1 VRAVWLVAPVLAA
14 GLVHV
19 AVLKTGALSAMAVPL
34 DGGRTLRE
42 RPLLG
47 ARKTWRGLLLMPAA
61 TALATSLQARLAGRL
76 SPRATR
82 WVGASPGCG
91 PRPWL
96 VGAVLG
102 FGYCAAELPNSFVKR
117 QLGVPAGGSAARL
130 RWLQYAVDQA
140 DSVAGCMLALRLVCR
155 RPAGELAAAAAL
167 GTGAHVAV
175 ERLMHAVGLRAAAS
189 PSPPGSPVAAGAG
202 CPGRSRSSPPPR

>member
-1 VRAVWLVAPVLAA
+1 VAPVLAA

-19 AVLKTGALSAMAVPL
+19 AVLKTGALAALAVPL

-47 ARKTWRGLLLMPAA
+47 SRKTWRGLLVMPAA

-76 SPRATR
+76 RPRLA
-82 WVGASPGCG
+82 PLDGCG
-91 PRPWL
+91 GRPWL
-96 VGAVLG
+96 LGAVLG
-102 FGYCAAELPNSFVKR
+102 LGYCAAELPNSFVKR
-117 QLGVPAGGSAARL
+117 QLGVPAGGTAARL
-130 RWLQYAVDQA
+130 GWLQYAVDQA
-140 DSVAGCMLALRLVCR
+140 DSVAGCLLALRLVCR

-167 GTGAHVAV
+167 GTAAHVAV
-175 ERLMHAVGLRAAAS
+175 DRLMHAIGLRAAAS
-189 PSPPGSPVAAGAG
+189 PSRAGSPVAAAAG